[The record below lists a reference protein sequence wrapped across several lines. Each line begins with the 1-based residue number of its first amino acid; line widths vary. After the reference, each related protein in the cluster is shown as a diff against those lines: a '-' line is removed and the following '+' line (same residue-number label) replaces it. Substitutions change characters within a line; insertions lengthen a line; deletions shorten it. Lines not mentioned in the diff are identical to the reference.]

1 MFPAFSASPFATFTT
16 AATLPRAKRS
26 IIQASPLLATTARS
40 CGSHWTQ
47 RCRSLRRMTPDGRTA
62 VLVPPRLGA
71 KGILTLIDA
80 EGRASRVT
88 LRLPDT
94 DGVDLLRRLRE
105 VLPGVPTFITTA
117 YVSMEPRLRVL
128 DLPFEGYLVK
138 PFELRDLGDRID
150 ALA

>member
-1 MFPAFSASPFATFTT
+1 MTQ
-16 AATLPRAKRS
+16 AKRRRRVLIVEDEPALRS
-26 IIQASPLLATTARS
+26 SYQRAFEPRYDLIFASTGAEALEQLEQHR
-40 CGSHWTQ
+40 
-47 RCRSLRRMTPDGRTA
+47 PDVA
-62 VLVPPRLGA
+62 VL
-71 KGILTLIDA
+71 DM
-80 EGRASRVT
+80 
-88 LRLPDT
+88 RLPDT

-105 VLPGVPTFITTA
+105 ECPGIPTFITTA

>member
-1 MFPAFSASPFATFTT
+1 MTEPLQRRRVLFVEDEPALRFSYERYFRNRYDLAF
-16 AATLPRAKRS
+16 AATGAEALAELRA
-26 IIQASPLLATTARS
+26 AR
-40 CGSHWTQ
+40 
-47 RCRSLRRMTPDGRTA
+47 PD
-62 VLVPPRLGA
+62 VLVM
-71 KGILTLIDA
+71 DM
-80 EGRASRVT
+80 
-88 LRLPDT
+88 RLPDT

-105 VLPGVPTFITTA
+105 EHPGIPTFITTA